1 MFEGTVTNDA
11 SKLVAKQ
18 HVKKTTERHLI
29 AKKMQVNINILENLS
44 SAVKLATK
52 RAPLGSKLPKL
63 ANVMIVDATVKEAQE
78 NKATTNIRVSSLLKQ
93 NAVKKPAKT
102 KCSSDMCSTQP
113 ESILEG
119 PCSKVTTPFS
129 TEKHLVA
136 SKSVTVKEAQ
146 GGADE
151 MVRQV
156 EKLKTAIGYEF

>member
-1 MFEGTVTNDA
+1 VSEGTVTNDA

-18 HVKKTTERHLI
+18 HVKKTTERHLT
-29 AKKMQVNINILENLS
+29 AKKMRTNINILENLS
-44 SAVKLATK
+44 NAIKLATK
-52 RAPLGSKLPKL
+52 RAPSGSKLPKL
-63 ANVMIVDATVKEAQE
+63 ANVMIMDTTLKEAQE
-78 NKATTNIRVSSLLKQ
+78 NKATTNRRVSPLLKQ

-102 KCSSDMCSTQP
+102 KCSSDRCSTQP

-136 SKSVTVKEAQ
+136 SRSVTVKEAQ
-146 GGADE
+146 GGTDE
-151 MVRQV
+151 TARQV